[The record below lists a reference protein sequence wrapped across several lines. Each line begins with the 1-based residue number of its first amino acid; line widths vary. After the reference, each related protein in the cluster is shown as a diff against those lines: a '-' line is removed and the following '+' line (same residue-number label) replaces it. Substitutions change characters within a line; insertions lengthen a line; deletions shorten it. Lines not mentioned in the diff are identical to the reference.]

1 MKSTIIVAYCL
12 ERVSRLQHEEG
23 EPSLSPAVSLVE
35 ETELEVKEA
44 IVWRRGHKKETSK
57 VCRVFPLK
65 LSGE

>member
-1 MKSTIIVAYCL
+1 M
-12 ERVSRLQHEEG
+12 G
-23 EPSLSPAVSLVE
+23 PSLNPAASPVE